1 MGDVMTSKTLNR
13 RQMLRGAGGFTL
25 GLPFLASL
33 ARPRFAHG
41 ADPVPAQLPRFVAFT
56 TEHGG
61 IAGASM
67 YPDAALLT
75 QKSDIFAG
83 HSAAYGP
90 LRARV
95 EGADAV
101 VSAVL
106 RAPTSVLTDRL
117 VGKMNVLRGLDIPF
131 YIAHHTGG
139 HLGNYARND
148 GNGSEGQS
156 VQNDPW
162 PTIDQV
168 MAYSP
173 SFYPDLGAIKERSLY
188 MGTRDGMCWGWSSP
202 TSHTGTIQQIRSEP
216 SSLALFNRIF
226 VPPATTTTPAVNPRK
241 PIVDRVIE
249 NYRSLRN
256 GSRRLSAADRQRLDD
271 HLDRLNELQRRLTV
285 SRPATASC
293 GGVAKPTDDSDK
305 VGYSYQDPAK
315 SKRRFQLY
323 NDVIAAAF
331 MCGTTRIAVVSVGD
345 TFSSFSGDWHQDVAH
360 KYASAM
366 PQQLL
371 VDALR
376 LTFQG
381 AILDLAAKLDVDE
394 APGQTYLDNTLVQWS
409 QESGQHT
416 HDSPSIPVVTFG
428 GAAGFLKTGLF
439 VDYRNQTTKGKLT
452 VFGESYEYT
461 GLTYNRWLA
470 TALQAM
476 RVGRAEFERPGV
488 PGYANP
494 FVAPAYKAAYVPG
507 ALAAAGEVAPLLRV

>member
-1 MGDVMTSKTLNR
+1 MKMNR
-13 RQMLRGAGGFTL
+13 RQILRGAGGFTL
-25 GLPFLASL
+25 GLPFLPSL

-41 ADPVPAQLPRFVAFT
+41 ADPVPARLPRFVAFT

-61 IAGASM
+61 IAGTNM
-67 YPDAALLT
+67 YPDQALLS
-75 QKSDIFAG
+75 QKADLFAG
-83 HSAAYGP
+83 HSAAYGA
-90 LRARV
+90 LR
-95 EGADAV
+95 GKADAGDNV
-101 VSAVL
+101 LSAVL
-106 RAPTSVLTDRL
+106 RAPATVLTDKL
-117 VGKMNVLRGLDIPF
+117 VAKMNVMRGFDIPF

-148 GNGSEGQS
+148 GNGSEGAS
-156 VQNDPW
+156 VQGDPW

-168 MAYSP
+168 MAYSA

-202 TSHTGTIQQIRSEP
+202 TTHSGNVQQIKSEP
-216 SSLALFNRIF
+216 SSLSLFNRIF
-226 VPPATTTTPAVNPRK
+226 VPPTTSAPAVNPRK

-249 NYRSLRN
+249 NYKSLRN
-256 GSRRLSAADRQRLDD
+256 GNRRLSATDRQRLDD
-271 HLDRLNELQRRLTV
+271 HLDRLSELQRRLNV
-285 SRPATASC
+285 SVARPASC
-293 GGVAKPTDDSDK
+293 GGVAKPADDSSK
-305 VGYSYQDPAK
+305 VGYSYQDPTK
-315 SKRRFQLY
+315 SKRRFALY
-323 NDVIAAAF
+323 NDVITAAF

-360 KYASAM
+360 KYSSAM

-381 AILDLAAKLDVDE
+381 AILDLAAKLDVE
-394 APGQTYLDNTLVQWS
+394 ETPGQTYLDNALVQWT

-428 GAAGFLKTGLF
+428 GAAGFLKTGMF
-439 VDYRNQTTKGKLT
+439 IDYRNLAKGKLT
-452 VFGESYEYT
+452 VFGESYEFT
-461 GLTYNRWLA
+461 GLTYGRWLS

-476 RVGRAEFERPGV
+476 RVPRTEFERPGK

-494 FVAPAYKAAYVPG
+494 FVSPNFKPTYVAG
-507 ALAAAGEVAPLLRV
+507 VLDSAGEVAPLLKA